1 MDDKYMDLI
10 AEENKEAYLW
20 YIGNDKSNKNIPF
33 GSHQP
38 ILIHL
43 LNTITEGDVMEFGVG
58 IHSTPIMHT
67 ICAQQ
72 GRKLL
77 SIDNDKEWFNPNEKY
92 RTKDHEMNLFDND
105 KLLRCE
111 YDFFNRNFAII
122 FVDAAPGPLRQ
133 FLIEKM
139 KGHADYMIVHDTEEA
154 IHPGFHK
161 GHDVYNYD
169 FSSFK
174 HVLHFEKIMPA
185 TSVISDLDEI
195 DKNILEIFKLE
206 NYEKIR
212 KHSNARC

>member
-1 MDDKYMDLI
+1 MNDKYMELVP
-10 AEENKEAYLW
+10 EENKRAYLW
-20 YIGNDKSNKNIPF
+20 YTSDPSQSGKDIPF

-38 ILIHL
+38 VLIHM
-43 LNTITEGDVMEFGVG
+43 LNTITKGDVMEFGMG
-58 IHSTPIMHT
+58 INSTPIMHT

-77 SIDNDKEWFNPNEKY
+77 SIDNNMKWFEQNKKY
-92 RTKDHEMNLFDND
+92 RTKDHEVLFFDTD
-105 KLLRCE
+105 KLLLCE
-111 YDFFNRNFAII
+111 YDFFNRHFAII

-139 KGHADYMIVHDTEEA
+139 KGHADYMIAHDTEEV
-154 IHPGFHK
+154 IHPGIHK

-195 DKNILEIFKLE
+195 NKDIW
-206 NYEKIR
+206 KI
-212 KHSNARC
+212 